1 MHRIRMSMLVAICG
15 AGALLV
21 SCNEDGRSPTNADR
35 TAAGLSP
42 RLDLSGSQL
51 EPFTYRAA
59 IDPYRILQL
68 PSFMMQERARSD
80 IIMQRSVFNPG
91 PGAWHHHAG
100 PSFVYVIQGQIKL
113 VEYSAKTGCSETPV
127 RGPGEVYFE
136 EGGDVHRAV
145 VVSAEPAV
153 LLVTRFD
160 IPPGSPITVPE
171 PAPAC

>member
-1 MHRIRMSMLVAICG
+1 MHKSRMSTLLTIVSVS
-15 AGALLV
+15 ALLV
-21 SCNEDGRSPTNADR
+21 SCNDEGRSPTGAER

-42 RLDLSGSQL
+42 RLDVSASQL

-59 IDPYRILQL
+59 IDPYKILQL

-91 PGAWHHHAG
+91 PGAWHHHEG

-145 VVSAEPAV
+145 VVSSEPAV

-171 PAPAC
+171 PAPTC